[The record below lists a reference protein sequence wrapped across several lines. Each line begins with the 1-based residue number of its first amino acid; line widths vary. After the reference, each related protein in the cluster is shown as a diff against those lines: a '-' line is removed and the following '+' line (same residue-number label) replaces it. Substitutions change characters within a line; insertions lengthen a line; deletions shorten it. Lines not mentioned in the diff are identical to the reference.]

1 MQQNTEK
8 LLSSWGNPA
17 ALGFIA
23 LAVSLFSLA
32 PILCG
37 WVNPT
42 SFPLTATWGVVALV
56 ALVIVTI
63 IFFRNKE
70 VMLGTAFGVLGVLLS
85 GGLAL
90 KAIQLTIFMTNS
102 VGLSSEMIS
111 GGMIVDAMVWIV
123 IGAILIP
130 IGYLAGHISKPF
142 AMFVWLAD
150 IGVWM
155 LAAVGFGVAGYSTG
169 IVGGYFI
176 FILGAWFLFMGIA
189 MLVNGTLNR
198 AVINV
203 GKPLFKS
210 TSPPPENQ

>member
-1 MQQNTEK
+1 
-8 LLSSWGNPA
+8 
-17 ALGFIA
+17 
-23 LAVSLFSLA
+23 
-32 PILCG
+32 
-37 WVNPT
+37 
-42 SFPLTATWGVVALV
+42 
-56 ALVIVTI
+56 
-63 IFFRNKE
+63 
-70 VMLGTAFGVLGVLLS
+70 LS

-90 KAIQLTIFMTNS
+90 KAIQITIFMTNS
-102 VGLSSEMIS
+102 VGLPPEMIS
-111 GGMIVDAMVWIV
+111 GSMIVDAMVWIV
-123 IGAILIP
+123 IGVILIP

-142 AMFVWLAD
+142 AMLVWLAD
-150 IGVWM
+150 VGVWM

-198 AVINV
+198 AVINI